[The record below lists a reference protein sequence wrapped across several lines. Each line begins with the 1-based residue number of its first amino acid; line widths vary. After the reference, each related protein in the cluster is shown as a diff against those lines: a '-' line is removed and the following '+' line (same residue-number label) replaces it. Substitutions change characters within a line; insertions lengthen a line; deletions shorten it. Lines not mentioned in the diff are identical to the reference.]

1 MTQTKEI
8 ILKLRVSAKHLLAV
22 IALSLIIW
30 RPAMLDSASMT
41 MTSYYPAPYGGYG
54 QLMTTG
60 NTFLAEDSSAVN
72 FLSRGG
78 GRTCI
83 GSSTAD
89 SSGYCNKA
97 SGTGSGAGI
106 YTYGN
111 AYFGLPIAGGLEGT
125 ASGMVQTA
133 GKTNLSYNFGE
144 VNIGGYVTSPST
156 GQGMFSKIPF
166 SSTSRIYL
174 GANGWSRWYAT
185 IKDRFSSHTDTSKL
199 AIFVDT
205 TNSELA
211 GGIAVAGNSAAAR
224 YWASPNSNWAEIG
237 GMAGTDFYLMAGG
250 NDVLWFRAS
259 DKKMKV
265 YGDAEFSGDIIMT
278 SGKVIK
284 NFCFQK
290 VYGRSTST
298 SCGSGYALVG
308 IVPHDGLSGMASRNN
323 PQYTGASSVI
333 GGVTTNSFSNAHVT
347 AGGWM
352 TCCALDLPTK

>member
-8 ILKLRVSAKHLLAV
+8 ILKLRLSAKHLLAV
-22 IALSLIIW
+22 VALSLIIW
-30 RPAMLDSASMT
+30 RPAVLDSANMT

-89 SSGYCNKA
+89 SSGYCNKS

-133 GKTNLSYNFGE
+133 GKTNLSYNYGE
-144 VNIGGYVTSPST
+144 VNVGGYVSSPST
-156 GQGMFSKIPF
+156 GQGMFLKIPI

-174 GANGWSRWYAT
+174 GSGGWSRWYRS
-185 IKDRFSSHTDTSKL
+185 IKDRFSSAGDDSNL
-199 AIFVDT
+199 AILVDT
-205 TNSELA
+205 TQSGLE
-211 GGIAVAGNSAAAR
+211 GGIGVAGSSASAR
-224 YWASPNSNWAEIG
+224 FWASPGSNWAEIG
-237 GMAGTDFYLMAGG
+237 GMSGTDFWLMAGG

-259 DKKMKV
+259 DKKMTV
-265 YGDAEFSGDIIMT
+265 YGDAQFNKDIYL
-278 SGKVIK
+278 SGKIY